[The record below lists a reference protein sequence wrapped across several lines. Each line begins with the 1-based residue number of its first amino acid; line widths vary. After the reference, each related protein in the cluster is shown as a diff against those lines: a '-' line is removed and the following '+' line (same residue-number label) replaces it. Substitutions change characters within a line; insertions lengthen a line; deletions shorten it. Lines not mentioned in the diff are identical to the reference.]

1 MTYYLNREL
10 KCATDSKH
18 CEFATIQALIHPLG
32 FYLCDDDLHELMYNH
47 FYNSSIPEFAT
58 CGMLIKEYQDIIDAR
73 MQYNTQFSR
82 NSLFNTVKR
91 IDRIPNRFG
100 FLSENI
106 LKKECELI
114 VPEVVNKNNNIYQYL
129 FSLKILRT
137 NMYHLQFPMIAPAL
151 LLLLI
156 KSFIFNNKALR
167 TVNWSNMI
175 YILINAPLDSI
186 EYEVNEEII
195 RLHYTIKNDEE
206 E

>member
-1 MTYYLNREL
+1 
-10 KCATDSKH
+10 
-18 CEFATIQALIHPLG
+18 
-32 FYLCDDDLHELMYNH
+32 
-47 FYNSSIPEFAT
+47 
-58 CGMLIKEYQDIIDAR
+58 MLIKEYQDIIDAR